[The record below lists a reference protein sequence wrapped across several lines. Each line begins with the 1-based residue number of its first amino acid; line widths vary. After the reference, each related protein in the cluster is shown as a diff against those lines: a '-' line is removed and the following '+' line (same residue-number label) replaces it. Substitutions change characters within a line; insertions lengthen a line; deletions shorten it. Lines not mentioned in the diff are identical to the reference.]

1 MLQPVFAFKRLLF
14 YKKGVT
20 IPIIFLT
27 GWLMQQRALQSARNI
42 KRVKYACYIS
52 NVTMAAVGNL
62 SPLLFLT
69 FREMYDISFTLLG
82 ALVAINFVTQLI
94 VDLLFSLFSH
104 RLNIP
109 ALLRAMPLLA
119 VGGFIV
125 YALAPFL
132 FTGRQVYIGL
142 VIGTV
147 IFSAASGL
155 AEVLLSPIFAELP
168 SDNPDRDMSKL
179 HSIYA
184 WGVVGA
190 VLFATVYLLFFKAY
204 WYVLP
209 LLLALIPLCAA
220 VLFFGAEI
228 PTMKT
233 PERTS
238 GALRMFKDKGLW
250 LCIIAIFLGGAT
262 ECTMAQWAS
271 GYIEGALGV
280 EKVWGDVFGVAMF
293 AVALGFGRTLYAKF
307 GKNIRKVL
315 LLCAVGSVV
324 CYLTAALVPVPAVGL
339 AACALTGL
347 CASMMWPG
355 SLIVA
360 SEKFPESG
368 VFIYA
373 IMAAGGD
380 LGASL
385 GPQMVG
391 LITDGVAASAKLA
404 GMAETLSLTVEQLG
418 LRIGILCGAIFP
430 LLAIFIFSIHLRI
443 AKKDDG
449 RKLLS
454 KDE

>member
-1 MLQPVFAFKRLLF
+1 MGDGNHSLATAKEHYEKLKR
-14 YKKGVT
+14 
-20 IPIIFLT
+20 
-27 GWLMQQRALQSARNI
+27 
-42 KRVKYACYIS
+42 
-52 NVTMAAVGNL
+52 
-62 SPLLFLT
+62 
-69 FREMYDISFTLLG
+69 E
-82 ALVAINFVTQLI
+82 
-94 VDLLFSLFSH
+94 
-104 RLNIP
+104 
-109 ALLRAMPLLA
+109 
-119 VGGFIV
+119 
-125 YALAPFL
+125 
-132 FTGRQVYIGL
+132 
-142 VIGTV
+142 
-147 IFSAASGL
+147 
-155 AEVLLSPIFAELP
+155 
-168 SDNPDRDMSKL
+168 NPDRDMSKL

-209 LLLALIPLCAA
+209 LMLAVIPLCAA

-250 LCIIAIFLGGAT
+250 LCIVAIFLGGAT

-315 LLCAVGSVV
+315 LLCAIGSVV
-324 CYLTAALVPVPAVGL
+324 CYLTAALLPVPVVGL

>member
-1 MLQPVFAFKRLLF
+1 MN
-14 YKKGVT
+14 
-20 IPIIFLT
+20 
-27 GWLMQQRALQSARNI
+27 RAERNTR
-42 KRVKYACYIS
+42 RVKYACYIS

-69 FREMYDISFTLLG
+69 FRQMYGISYTLLG
-82 ALVAINFVTQLI
+82 ALVAINFTTQLL

-109 ALLRAMPLLA
+109 ALIRTMPILA
-119 VGGFIV
+119 VVGFNV
-125 YALAPFL
+125 YALAPFV
-132 FTGRQVYIGL
+132 FTGSQVYIGL
-142 VIGTV
+142 VVGTV
-147 IFSAASGL
+147 VFSAASGL

-168 SDNPDRDMSKL
+168 SENPDRDMSKL

-190 VLFATVYLLFFKAY
+190 VLFVTVFLLFFRNQ

-209 LLLALIPLCAA
+209 LIFALIPLCGA
-220 VLFFGAEI
+220 VLFFTSKI

-233 PERTS
+233 PEHTS
-238 GALRMFKDKGLW
+238 GALKMFQNKSLW

-271 GYIEGALGV
+271 GYLEGALGID
-280 EKVWGDVFGVAMF
+280 KLWGDVFGVAMF

-324 CYLTAALVPVPAVGL
+324 CYLTAALMPVPVIGL
-339 AACALTGL
+339 FACALTGL

-360 SEKFPESG
+360 SEKFPDSG

-391 LITDGVAASAKLA
+391 LVADGVSASAKLTA
-404 GMAETLSLTVEQLG
+404 FAETLSLTVEQLG
-418 LRIGILCGAIFP
+418 LRIGVLCGAIFP
-430 LLAIFIFSIHLRI
+430 ILAIFVFAR
-443 AKKDDG
+443 
-449 RKLLS
+449 LLS
-454 KDE
+454 SKKRTDGEPLVPPQISSRE

>member
-1 MLQPVFAFKRLLF
+1 MK
-14 YKKGVT
+14 
-20 IPIIFLT
+20 
-27 GWLMQQRALQSARNI
+27 QRALQSARNV

-69 FREMYDISFTLLG
+69 FRDMYDISFTLLG

-109 ALLRAMPLLA
+109 TLIRCMPLLA
-119 VGGFIV
+119 VAGFIV

-204 WYVLP
+204 WYILP
-209 LLLALIPLCAA
+209 LILALIPLVGA
-220 VLFFGAEI
+220 VLFFGSEI

-233 PERTS
+233 PEHTS
-238 GALRMFKDKGLW
+238 GALKMFKDKGLW

-271 GYIEGALGV
+271 GYIEGALGIK
-280 EKVWGDVFGVAMF
+280 KVWGDVFGVAMF
-293 AVALGFGRTLYAKF
+293 AVMLGLGRTMYAKL
-307 GKNIRKVL
+307 GKNIHKIL
-315 LLCAVGSVV
+315 LACAIGSVV
-324 CYLTAALVPVPAVGL
+324 CYLTAALVPVPAVSL
-339 AACALTGL
+339 MACALTGL

-355 SLIVA
+355 SLVVA
-360 SEKFPESG
+360 SDKFPESG

-391 LITDGVAASAKLA
+391 LITDGVSASSKLV
-404 GMAETLSLTVEQLG
+404 GVAETLSLTVEQLG

-430 LLAIFIFSIHLRI
+430 ILAILVFTALLRGV
-443 AKKDDG
+443 KKSEG
-449 RKLLS
+449 AKLLS
-454 KDE
+454 PEDNR

>member
-1 MLQPVFAFKRLLF
+1 MKSR
-14 YKKGVT
+14 
-20 IPIIFLT
+20 I
-27 GWLMQQRALQSARNI
+27 LQSERNA

-69 FREMYDISFTLLG
+69 FKEMYDISFTLLG
-82 ALVAINFVTQLI
+82 LLVAINFATQLLI
-94 VDLLFSLFSH
+94 DLLFSLFSH

-109 ALLRAMPLLA
+109 ALIRTMPILA
-119 VGGFIV
+119 VVGFNV
-125 YALAPFL
+125 YALAPFV
-132 FTGRQVYIGL
+132 FSGGQVYIGL

-184 WGVVGA
+184 WGVVGT
-190 VLFATVYLLFFKAY
+190 VLFTTVFLLLFRSR
-204 WYVLP
+204 WYILP
-209 LLLALIPLCAA
+209 CIFSLIPLVAA
-220 VLFFGAEI
+220 ALFFGAEI

-233 PERTS
+233 PEHTS
-238 GALRMFKDKGLW
+238 GALKMFQNKGLW
-250 LCIIAIFLGGAT
+250 LCVIAIFLGGAT

-271 GYIEGALGV
+271 GYLEGALGV
-280 EKVWGDVFGVAMF
+280 TKLWGDVFGVAMF

-324 CYLTAALVPVPAVGL
+324 CYLTAALMPVPVIGL
-339 AACALTGL
+339 IACALTGL

-360 SEKFPESG
+360 SEKFPDSG

-391 LITDGVAASAKLA
+391 LVADGVSASAKLTA
-404 GMAETLSLTVEQLG
+404 FAETLSLTVEQLG
-418 LRIGILCGAIFP
+418 LRIGVLCGAIFP
-430 LLAIFIFSIHLRI
+430 ILAIFVF
-443 AKKDDG
+443 AC
-449 RKLLS
+449 LLS
-454 KDE
+454 SKKRTDGEPLVPPQISSWE